1 MEMTSQEIAAADARR
16 RARALRREQVSVRAS
31 GPVARSGDGGGEV
44 DVLSILGLFPSW
56 IAYRGHRQRE
66 FLARHGIRHGW
77 THASDETGL
86 TEEIERRRP
95 RVVLNEVWRA
105 PAEVVAALAQR
116 FPRTQFVSL
125 THATP
130 AYIATDDPE
139 RHYDFLR
146 LAREMGNC
154 HYGTVMPVERVIY
167 APGTKVVS
175 LPNFCE
181 LPSNLPARED
191 GPPTVSLIGRDNQS
205 IKGWGGAVA
214 AVEFAA
220 RSIPD
225 LHVIAGSPE
234 LQKKAAPHLE
244 HLEMVGIP
252 VIRMGWIARWRYL
265 ELLARSV
272 DAHLTATLAESFGL
286 VPLEHC
292 LLGRPVT
299 GTPALEWLPPA
310 WQRNAQDPADLANC
324 LIGQLANKEASSA
337 QAIKAAEAVVR
348 QNHARLIES
357 LESLLA

>member
-1 MEMTSQEIAAADARR
+1 MTSQEIAAADARR
-16 RARALRREQVSVRAS
+16 RARADRREHARGQVR
-31 GPVARSGDGGGEV
+31 GPAPRSGDGGGAV

-77 THASDETGL
+77 SHASDEAGL
-86 TEEIERRRP
+86 AEEIERRRP
-95 RVVLNEVWRA
+95 RVILNEVWCA
-105 PAEVVAALAQR
+105 PANVVATLAR
-116 FPRTQFVSL
+116 RYPETQFVGL

-130 AYIATDDPE
+130 AFIATDAPM
-139 RHYDFLR
+139 RHYEFLR
-146 LAREMGNC
+146 LAREFPNC
-154 HYGTVMPVERVIY
+154 HYATVMPADRVI
-167 APGTKVVS
+167 APQGAKVVS

-181 LPSNLPARED
+181 LPKNLPVRD
-191 GPPTVSLIGRDNQS
+191 GGPPTVSIIGRDNQGS
-205 IKGWGGAVA
+205 KNWGGAVA
-214 AVEFAA
+214 AVELAA
-220 RSIPD
+220 RSISD

-234 LQKKAAPHLE
+234 LHGKASPHME

-324 LIGQLANKEASSA
+324 LLGQLENKKASSA
-337 QAIKAAEAVVR
+337 EAIKAAEAVAKE
-348 QNHARLIES
+348 NHARLIDA
-357 LESLLA
+357 LERLLA